1 MPLYEYK
8 CKKCKNRIEVIQK
21 VNGTPP
27 PACPKCGGATE
38 KQVSS
43 PAIQFKGSG
52 WYITDYAHKSTPS
65 KEQKPEE
72 KPKAAK
78 DTAVKDSSTGNSAT

>member
-8 CKKCKNRIEVIQK
+8 CKKCKNRIEVLQK
-21 VNGTPP
+21 AHSAPP
-27 PACPKCGGATE
+27 LACPKCGGILE

-52 WYITDYAHKSTPS
+52 WYITDYAQKNTPS
-65 KEQKPEE
+65 KEHKSKE
-72 KPKAAK
+72 KPAAAK
-78 DTAVKDSSTGNSAT
+78 ETAAKDSSTGNSAT